1 MDERGFAAVVGHKDV
16 IQHLKNAS
24 VYGRV
29 SHAYLFSGEPGS
41 GKKLLSSLFATLLE
55 CRKSSENPCFAC
67 ESCRKAV
74 NMNHPDIIYVHHEK
88 PDVITVDE
96 IRSQVVSTV
105 GIRPYESEYKIYI
118 IDEAEKMNPQAQ
130 NALLKTIE
138 EPPVY
143 AVIMLLSSNPDALL
157 ETIRSRCVRLNLR
170 AVSDEEVLQYLQT
183 DMQLP
188 DYEAEIVRAFAQG
201 NIGRA
206 RDAASGSALREIS
219 ARVVALMKQLR
230 EMKTYE
236 IGEIVKEMS
245 ENKKDIHSYLDMIE
259 LWFRDVL
266 LYKATQDADSM
277 VFRRE
282 LVEIRRESAESS
294 YEGLDKILKAVERA
308 RTRLR
313 ANVNF
318 DLTMELLFMTI
329 AEHLS

>member
-16 IQHLKNAS
+16 IQHIKNAS

-219 ARVVALMKQLR
+219 ARVVALIGNVREQKGYLQLPR
-230 EMKTYE
+230 YDRALVQGCSSLQGDTGCGQHGLSAGTRRDPQGVR
-236 IGEIVKEMS
+236 GEF
-245 ENKKDIHSYLDMIE
+245 L
-259 LWFRDVL
+259 
-266 LYKATQDADSM
+266 
-277 VFRRE
+277 
-282 LVEIRRESAESS
+282 
-294 YEGLDKILKAVERA
+294 
-308 RTRLR
+308 
-313 ANVNF
+313 
-318 DLTMELLFMTI
+318 
-329 AEHLS
+329 

>member
-1 MDERGFAAVVGHKDV
+1 
-16 IQHLKNAS
+16 
-24 VYGRV
+24 
-29 SHAYLFSGEPGS
+29 
-41 GKKLLSSLFATLLE
+41 
-55 CRKSSENPCFAC
+55 
-67 ESCRKAV
+67 
-74 NMNHPDIIYVHHEK
+74 
-88 PDVITVDE
+88 
-96 IRSQVVSTV
+96 
-105 GIRPYESEYKIYI
+105 
-118 IDEAEKMNPQAQ
+118 
-130 NALLKTIE
+130 
-138 EPPVY
+138 
-143 AVIMLLSSNPDALL
+143 
-157 ETIRSRCVRLNLR
+157 
-170 AVSDEEVLQYLQT
+170 
-183 DMQLP
+183 
-188 DYEAEIVRAFAQG
+188 
-201 NIGRA
+201 
-206 RDAASGSALREIS
+206 
-219 ARVVALMKQLR
+219 MKQLR

-245 ENKKDIHSYLDMIE
+245 ENKKDIYSYLDMIE

>member
-16 IQHLKNAS
+16 IQHIKNAS

-41 GKKLLSSLFATLLE
+41 GKKLISSLFATLLE

-183 DMQLP
+183 DM
-188 DYEAEIVRAFAQG
+188 